1 MAKTRGHCEARSAVA
16 IYVAG
21 VILPR
26 FAGNDTQVAVS

>member
-26 FAGNDTQVAVS
+26 FNRNDKEVAVF